1 LQLSPRV
8 STRSIRR
15 ALDEAT
21 YLSIP
26 VEKGL
31 STLNAAGIYREFAL
45 AEQFRHARTP
55 AVPQTTNE
63 RLSRSPGP
71 DISYFERIGFDRYN
85 RFLTDI
91 SLP

>member
-1 LQLSPRV
+1 MQPASTGSSRSLSSSDMLVRQ
-8 STRSIRR
+8 R
-15 ALDEAT
+15 
-21 YLSIP
+21 
-26 VEKGL
+26 
-31 STLNAAGIYREFAL
+31 
-45 AEQFRHARTP
+45 
-55 AVPQTTNE
+55 VPQTTNE

>member
-1 LQLSPRV
+1 MVSGQRRDSGLQLSPRV

-55 AVPQTTNE
+55 AGTANYQRTAVTITW
-63 RLSRSPGP
+63 PGH
-71 DISYFERIGFDRYN
+71 
-85 RFLTDI
+85 
-91 SLP
+91 